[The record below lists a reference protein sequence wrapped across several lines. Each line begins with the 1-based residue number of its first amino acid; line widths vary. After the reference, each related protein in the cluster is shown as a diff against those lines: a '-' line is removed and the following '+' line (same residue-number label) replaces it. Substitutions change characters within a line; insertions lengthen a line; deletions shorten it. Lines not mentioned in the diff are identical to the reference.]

1 MDISPNSDNQTVVKY
16 TTYPD
21 LLNDSSALDEAFFTD
36 ITKNKESLDWKQ
48 SFDYLDQLRKYNKYN
63 SEEFILTL
71 PKFLPFI
78 LFNINNLR
86 SNLIKNS
93 LILVKEVFAHN
104 QLFFPLILHKQPG
117 IIMDLIP
124 IIYEKANNDKVFL
137 KNEAKEAISSL
148 EKNCPLNEIVLKILA
163 NLAQEKNPGISEK
176 AALSLSMIVSSNQEE
191 IIKNQIPKELFIFV
205 IKIMGKLLD
214 SNRMSI
220 RKNGEEILAVLSQN
234 QSFEELLDSSLD
246 KKEKDLV
253 LRIMEEKK
261 KGSAKN
267 KESLKDFLSKKKQ
280 EK

>member
-36 ITKNKESLDWKQ
+36 ITKNKEGLDWKQ

-71 PKFLPFI
+71 PKLLPFI

-93 LILVKEVFAHN
+93 LILVKEVFAYN
-104 QLFFPLILHKQPG
+104 QLFFPLILHKQPE

-205 IKIMGKLLD
+205 LKIMGKLLD

-220 RKNGEEILAVLSQN
+220 RKNGEEILAILSQN
-234 QSFEELLDSSLD
+234 QSFEEILDSSLE

-253 LRIMEEKK
+253 LRIVEEKK